1 MSVAAALSVAAA
13 FAGVPNVA
21 IAWYEVEGATP
32 AAVRASLDARRPT
45 DPNDGARVDAL
56 TRWSISWQWL
66 GSPADPCGL
75 SQATVGFAA
84 SVQLPRLAVPV
95 MADLRAAWDRY
106 VAALARHEAKHV
118 RAAYAG
124 RTEVLVALRGA
135 TCATANTAGE
145 AALARIHEEARALDR
160 ATDHGR
166 REGAR
171 FP

>member
-13 FAGVPNVA
+13 FAGVPDVA
-21 IAWYEVEGATP
+21 IAWYDVAGATP

-45 DPNDGARVDAL
+45 DPNDRARVDAL

-75 SQATVGFAA
+75 SHATVSFAA
-84 SVQLPRLAVPV
+84 SVQLPRLTTRVAPE
-95 MADLRAAWDRY
+95 LRRDWDRY

-118 RAAYAG
+118 RAAYAA
-124 RTEVLVALRGA
+124 RAEVLAALRGA
-135 TCATANTAGE
+135 TCATANAAGDAVL
-145 AALARIHEEARALDR
+145 AAIHADAKALDQ

-166 REGAR
+166 SEGAR